1 LIAAEPDRP
10 APEPHRP
17 AAGTA
22 PSVKIERM
30 RRRHLRAV
38 HAIDRQVY
46 ARPWSIA
53 LYHQELNQPQTRLY
67 RVARVDGA
75 IVAYAGLM
83 LVGRDGHVTS
93 VAVDPRWQGH
103 GIGARLLL
111 ALFRAGIAAGC
122 DALTLE
128 VRASNTRA
136 QALYRRFGLAPA
148 GVRRNYYSTE
158 GEDAL
163 VMWAHDVDRPA
174 YLAELRAVEAGLP
187 GSTEWADG
195 P

>member
-1 LIAAEPDRP
+1 MIEAEPDQP
-10 APEPHRP
+10 AKPVSPLVR
-17 AAGTA
+17 
-22 PSVKIERM
+22 IERM
-30 RRRHLRAV
+30 KRRHLRAV

-67 RVARVDGA
+67 RVARVDGTV
-75 IVAYAGLM
+75 VAYAGLM

-93 VAVDPRWQGH
+93 VAVDPQWQGN

-111 ALFRAGIAAGC
+111 AVFRAGIAAGC

-136 QALYRRFGLAPA
+136 QALYRRFGMAPA
-148 GVRRNYYSTE
+148 GVRRNYYSAE

-163 VMWAHDVDRPA
+163 VMWAHDVDRPE
-174 YLAELRAVEAGLP
+174 YLADLHSVEAGLP
-187 GSTEWADG
+187 GSTEWEDG